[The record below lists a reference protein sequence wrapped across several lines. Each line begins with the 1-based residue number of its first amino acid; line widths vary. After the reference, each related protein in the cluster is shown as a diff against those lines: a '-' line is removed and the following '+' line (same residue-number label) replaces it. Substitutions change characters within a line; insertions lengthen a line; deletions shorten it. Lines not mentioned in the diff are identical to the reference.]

1 MSGRGGERR
10 EQATISRLK
19 WRWRAR
25 LYRLH
30 FAMRLLLMHAHL
42 AEIHIDL
49 VNPAGHIL
57 LRLDDG
63 FHRRLDP

>member
-1 MSGRGGERR
+1 
-10 EQATISRLK
+10 
-19 WRWRAR
+19 
-25 LYRLH
+25 
-30 FAMRLLLMHAHL
+30 MRLLLMHAHL